1 VSGDIKA
8 LDRIYTNRDDKIEWT
23 PEEDELLT
31 KNAGIL
37 ARWKGEESVELRKR
51 YLKLKTK

>member
-1 VSGDIKA
+1 MSGDIKS
-8 LDRIYTNRDDKIEWT
+8 LDRIYTQRDDRIEWT
-23 PEEDELLT
+23 PEEDELLA

-51 YLKLKTK
+51 YLNLKKK